1 MITLEKWESLG
12 GGAGGVEEAG
22 RQAGREAERWVGWA
36 GGVGVGGR

>member
-22 RQAGREAERWVGWA
+22 RQVGKRRGGWVGR